1 MMLSIHFLF
10 YFDYRCDIV
19 LKGDKMNPLFIER
32 MKKLLKNE
40 YEDFA
45 NALSQKQVKALY
57 FNPNKQDLEPL
68 IEKFQ
73 LKKHHFVKNGYYFDH
88 EVFPL
93 GKHPYHDCGLYY
105 IQEPSAMMVASL
117 LDIQPNDYVLD
128 MCAAPGGKTC
138 YVASQ
143 LMQTGLV
150 IANDINAGRASILSS
165 NVERF
170 GLSNT
175 IVTNTAPGQLTK
187 QLPEYFDKVILDA
200 PCSGEGMFRKLD
212 QAIDT
217 WSLEKVKECAFIQK
231 ELIEQAYEAL
241 KPGGVLVYSTCT
253 YSKEENEEVVD
264 HLLSLHKDIHL
275 LPIPLQYGMMPGI
288 DHEECCRLYP
298 HKHFGEGHFIAL
310 FQKEAKEMKHR
321 TVPCAAST
329 VKKDQMVLLK
339 QFYKDHL
346 KIAVPSYI
354 FDSQQHLYAI
364 QPYFPKLNKVKI
376 LRQGL
381 YLGEC
386 KKGRFEPSYALS
398 HCLDQ
403 SMVKRYYQFDAQSK
417 EIQQYLKGETLEG
430 TGQKGYG
437 VLFVDSYPLAFYK
450 ENNGIVKNQ
459 FPKGLRK
466 QY

>member
-1 MMLSIHFLF
+1 MSTYFLF
-10 YFDYRCDIV
+10 YFHYRCDIV

-32 MKKLLKNE
+32 MKQLLKNE

-57 FNPNKQDLEPL
+57 FNPNKQNLEPL
-68 IEKFQ
+68 IKEFE
-73 LKKHHFVKNGYYFDH
+73 LRKHHFVKNGYYFDH
-88 EVFPL
+88 ELYPL

-105 IQEPSAMMVASL
+105 IQEPSAMIVASL
-117 LDIQPNDYVLD
+117 LDIQPNDYILD

-143 LMQTGLV
+143 LQQSGLV
-150 IANDINAGRASILSS
+150 IANDINTTRANILSS

-170 GLSNT
+170 GLENT

-212 QAIDT
+212 QAMET
-217 WSLEKVKECAFIQK
+217 WSIDKVKECAYIQK
-231 ELIEQAYEAL
+231 ELIEQAYNAL
-241 KPGGVLVYSTCT
+241 KPGGILVYSTCT
-253 YSKEENEEVVD
+253 YSIEENEEVVD
-264 HLLSLHKDIHL
+264 HLLALHQDIHL
-275 LPIPLQYGMMPGI
+275 LPIALQNGMMPGI
-288 DHEECCRLYP
+288 NHEECCRLYP

-310 FQKEAKEMKHR
+310 FQKENKASKHKTPKCIEKTIKKE
-321 TVPCAAST
+321 
-329 VKKDQMVLLK
+329 QILLLN
-339 QFYKDHL
+339 QFYKENFT
-346 KIAVPSYI
+346 IAPPEFI
-354 FDSQQHLYAI
+354 FDSQQHLYAVK
-364 QPYFPKLNKVKI
+364 PYFPLLKKVKI

-386 KKGRFEPSYALS
+386 KKGRFEPGYALS

-403 SMVKRYYQFDAQSK
+403 SMVKRSYQFSANSK
-417 EIQQYLKGETLEG
+417 EIQQYLKGETLTG

-437 VLFVDSYPLAFYK
+437 VLFVDDYPLAFYK
-450 ENNGIVKNQ
+450 ENNGILKNQ

-466 QY
+466 HY